1 MKAGIL
7 FLSAAL
13 LCLNLSVAM
22 AADAP
27 PADGSQETAA
37 PQQGDGEKNDGAFE
51 RYMERRGERLDK
63 EMENVMKPMQKGMEG
78 IRGTTNP
85 KEEEKPE
92 EKPQQQK

>member
-13 LCLNLSVAM
+13 LCLNLSVAT

-27 PADGSQETAA
+27 PADEPPATAA
-37 PQQGDGEKNDGAFE
+37 PQQGDGEKKEGPFE
-51 RYMERRGERLDK
+51 HYMERRGERLEK
-63 EMENVMKPMQKGMEG
+63 EMENVMKPMKKGMEG

-85 KEEEKPE
+85 KEEEKPQ
-92 EKPQQQK
+92 PQK